1 MISVA
6 LIVFFGFIVGY
17 FLARIRF
24 KGSKIIWIMLLMGML
39 IPVHSLL
46 VPIYVVF
53 NRTGLSNQ
61 WFTLIIPYVA
71 FGMPIAVF
79 LCQSFIRE
87 VPTALEEAASIDGCS
102 FSGTLFKVIMPICK
116 PIMITVAILQTFS
129 CWNEFSF
136 ALVLIKDTALQTV
149 PLAMTQFTGQFSSD
163 YPKIMAAMLITMAPI
178 VVLYFAFSKQIIKGM
193 VGRELTDRFPKRE
206 KKNIGDVALEV
217 KNWTVHHPLYSER
230 KVVDNVSMY
239 VRKGEVLGISGL
251 MGAGRTE
258 LAMSIFGK
266 SYGKNISGQLFINGK
281 EVHLHS
287 VKDAIKHKLAY
298 VTEDR
303 KGNGLILSNPIR
315 VNTTLAN
322 LEGVSSHGVI
332 DNDKEI
338 AVAEEY
344 REKLRTKC
352 PSVEQNVGNL
362 SGGNQQKVLLAKW
375 MFAGPDVLILDEPT
389 RGIDVGAKYEIYCII
404 NDLVAQGKSVIMI
417 SSELPEVLGMSD
429 RIYIMNEGKMVGELS
444 GEEATQELIMSRILK
459 SSKGE

>member
-1 MISVA
+1 MTTGKRMRNGVTSVVLNAIMIVFSLSCIFPLVWMLYSSLKVKREFNADIIGLPSNPTLENFVKVLTNPDYHIGDSILNSVRTTVISVA

-17 FLARIRF
+17 FLARIPF

-178 VVLYFAFSKQIIKGM
+178 VILYFVFSQQIIKGM
-193 VGRELTDRFPKRE
+193 VAG
-206 KKNIGDVALEV
+206 AV
-217 KNWTVHHPLYSER
+217 K
-230 KVVDNVSMY
+230 
-239 VRKGEVLGISGL
+239 G
-251 MGAGRTE
+251 
-258 LAMSIFGK
+258 
-266 SYGKNISGQLFINGK
+266 
-281 EVHLHS
+281 
-287 VKDAIKHKLAY
+287 
-298 VTEDR
+298 
-303 KGNGLILSNPIR
+303 
-315 VNTTLAN
+315 
-322 LEGVSSHGVI
+322 
-332 DNDKEI
+332 
-338 AVAEEY
+338 
-344 REKLRTKC
+344 
-352 PSVEQNVGNL
+352 
-362 SGGNQQKVLLAKW
+362 
-375 MFAGPDVLILDEPT
+375 
-389 RGIDVGAKYEIYCII
+389 
-404 NDLVAQGKSVIMI
+404 
-417 SSELPEVLGMSD
+417 
-429 RIYIMNEGKMVGELS
+429 
-444 GEEATQELIMSRILK
+444 
-459 SSKGE
+459 

>member
-1 MISVA
+1 MTTGKRIGNGVTSVILNAIMLLFSLSCIFPLVWMLYSSLKVKREFNKDIISLPTDPTIQNFIDVLTNPDYHIGDSILNCVRTTVISVA

-24 KGSKIIWIMLLMGML
+24 KGSKFIWLMLLMGML

-79 LCQSFIRE
+79 LCQSFIKE

-178 VVLYFAFSKQIIKGM
+178 VILYFAFSKQIIRGM
-193 VGRELTDRFPKRE
+193 VAG
-206 KKNIGDVALEV
+206 AV
-217 KNWTVHHPLYSER
+217 K
-230 KVVDNVSMY
+230 
-239 VRKGEVLGISGL
+239 G
-251 MGAGRTE
+251 
-258 LAMSIFGK
+258 
-266 SYGKNISGQLFINGK
+266 
-281 EVHLHS
+281 
-287 VKDAIKHKLAY
+287 
-298 VTEDR
+298 
-303 KGNGLILSNPIR
+303 
-315 VNTTLAN
+315 
-322 LEGVSSHGVI
+322 
-332 DNDKEI
+332 
-338 AVAEEY
+338 
-344 REKLRTKC
+344 
-352 PSVEQNVGNL
+352 
-362 SGGNQQKVLLAKW
+362 
-375 MFAGPDVLILDEPT
+375 
-389 RGIDVGAKYEIYCII
+389 
-404 NDLVAQGKSVIMI
+404 
-417 SSELPEVLGMSD
+417 
-429 RIYIMNEGKMVGELS
+429 
-444 GEEATQELIMSRILK
+444 
-459 SSKGE
+459 